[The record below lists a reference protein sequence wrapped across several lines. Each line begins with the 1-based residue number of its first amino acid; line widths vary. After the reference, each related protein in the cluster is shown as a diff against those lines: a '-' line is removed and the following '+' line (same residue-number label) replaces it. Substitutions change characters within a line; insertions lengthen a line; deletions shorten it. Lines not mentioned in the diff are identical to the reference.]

1 MECILYFYFKSFGKA
16 IFLIIL
22 ASTVISCGSFSN
34 KVRLS
39 NSEAEINFHEKPKI
53 LDISATVIWDGS
65 QTLGGNWV
73 SHPNI
78 KSPERVLIKNTTNGK
93 SVVGAVFQQTK
104 NFNKGL
110 AAISSDAAKA
120 LSISKNKETEIHI
133 VAVTETESTEPVLKT
148 IKASRAEITA
158 NEIKIA
164 KSFIQVGIFGVQDNA
179 TKTRD
184 RLSQL
189 DLPINTFEFEIK
201 GKSYWRVVAGP
212 ASTSQSKQNM
222 LTKIQSA
229 GFTDAYFVKN

>member
-1 MECILYFYFKSFGKA
+1 M
-16 IFLIIL
+16 

-104 NFNKGL
+104 NPNEGL

-120 LSISKNKETEIHI
+120 LNISKNDDTKLQL
-133 VAVTETESTEPVLKT
+133 VA
-148 IKASRAEITA
+148 IKMIENSKDTADGTSRSVEKKPTS
-158 NEIKIA
+158 NA
-164 KSFIQVGIFGVQDNA
+164 KLTKPFIQVGIFGVENNA
-179 TKTRD
+179 VKTGNQMSK
-184 RLSQL
+184 LGLQT
-189 DLPINTFEFEIK
+189 NTFEFKIK
-201 GKSYWRVVAGP
+201 GKTYWRVVAGP
-212 ASTSQSKQNM
+212 ATTLENKDNM
-222 LTKIQSA
+222 LNTIKSA
-229 GFTDAYFVKN
+229 GFTDAYFVSN

>member
-1 MECILYFYFKSFGKA
+1 MFFNFKSLGKV
-16 IFLIIL
+16 IFLITF
-22 ASTVISCGSFSN
+22 ASAVISCGSFKNKARSSN
-34 KVRLS
+34 NK
-39 NSEAEINFHEKPKI
+39 AEITFHEKPKI
-53 LDISATVIWDGS
+53 LDIAATVIWDGS

-133 VAVTETESTEPVLKT
+133 VAVRETESTEAARKT
-148 IKASRAEITA
+148 IKASRTEITA

>member
-1 MECILYFYFKSFGKA
+1 MFFNIKSFGKV
-16 IFLIIL
+16 IFLITF
-22 ASTVISCGSFSN
+22 ASTVISCGSFN
-34 KVRLS
+34 NEARLL
-39 NSEAEINFHEKPKI
+39 NNTAEINFHEKPKI
-53 LDISATVIWDGS
+53 LDIAAIVTWDGS

-104 NFNKGL
+104 NFNNGL

-120 LSISKNKETEIHI
+120 LSISKNKETEIQI
-133 VAVTETESTEPVLKT
+133 VAVRETESTEAARKT
-148 IKASRAEITA
+148 IKVSRTEITA
-158 NEIKIA
+158 NEIKIE
-164 KSFIQVGIFGVQDNA
+164 KPFIQVGIFGIQDNA

-189 DLPINTFEFEIK
+189 DLPINTFEFVIK
-201 GKSYWRVVAGP
+201 GKSYWRVIAGP

>member
-1 MECILYFYFKSFGKA
+1 LYFYFKSFGKA

-104 NFNKGL
+104 NPNEGL

-120 LSISKNKETEIHI
+120 LNISKNDDTKLQL
-133 VAVTETESTEPVLKT
+133 VA
-148 IKASRAEITA
+148 IKMIENSKDTADGTSRSVEKKPTS
-158 NEIKIA
+158 NA
-164 KSFIQVGIFGVQDNA
+164 KLTKPFIQVGIFGVENNA
-179 TKTRD
+179 VKTGNQMSK
-184 RLSQL
+184 LGLQT
-189 DLPINTFEFEIK
+189 NTFEFNE
-201 GKSYWRVVAGP
+201 
-212 ASTSQSKQNM
+212 
-222 LTKIQSA
+222 
-229 GFTDAYFVKN
+229 FC

>member
-1 MECILYFYFKSFGKA
+1 LECILFFNFKSFGKV
-16 IFLIIL
+16 IFFITF
-22 ASTVISCGSFSN
+22 ATTVISCGSFNN
-34 KVRLS
+34 KARLS
-39 NSEAEINFHEKPKI
+39 NKTAEINFHEKPKI
-53 LDISATVIWDGS
+53 LDIAATVIWDGS

-78 KSPERVLIKNTTNGK
+78 KSPQRVLIKNTTNGK

-133 VAVTETESTEPVLKT
+133 VAVTEIESTEAVLKT

-158 NEIKIA
+158 KEIKIA

-179 TKTRD
+179 TKTKD

>member
-1 MECILYFYFKSFGKA
+1 MFFNFKSFGKV
-16 IFLIIL
+16 IFLITF
-22 ASTVISCGSFSN
+22 ATTVISCGSFNN
-34 KVRLS
+34 KARLS
-39 NSEAEINFHEKPKI
+39 NNKAEINFHEKPKI

-133 VAVTETESTEPVLKT
+133 VAVRETESTEAARKT
-148 IKASRAEITA
+148 IKASRTEITA

>member
-1 MECILYFYFKSFGKA
+1 MFFNFKSFGKV
-16 IFLIIL
+16 IFLITF
-22 ASTVISCGSFSN
+22 ATTVISCGSFNN
-34 KVRLS
+34 KARLS
-39 NSEAEINFHEKPKI
+39 NKTAEINFHEKPKI
-53 LDISATVIWDGS
+53 LDIAATVIWDGS

-73 SHPNI
+73 SHPII
-78 KSPERVLIKNTTNGK
+78 KSPERVIIKNTTNGK

-120 LSISKNKETEIHI
+120 LSISKNKETEIQI
-133 VAVTETESTEPVLKT
+133 VAVRETESTEAVLKT